1 MEMIYELINHFEN
14 YISLINQNEISLKS
28 LKYVS
33 TNIILADLYNRINN
47 ESKCMRN
54 CTTAMEIINKIHK
67 WVSPKDNLTKFSF
80 LSICVL
86 FYEKMF
92 FIFSKLSQKFNQN
105 RTELFL
111 YLKLID
117 LGPIFDLNIRK
128 KVFKNI
134 IYFMKREFRKQSIS
148 NLNPLPEE
156 GNKIIFD
163 KIKAM
168 KNMIKE
174 SNKNITYLIDV
185 NCPFLLQKEFKYTLE
200 KIRLS
205 DNCGTIN
212 FQCFNEDLISFN
224 INMSKDQNLSEIFSI
239 DQSHFCDKIS
249 KLDNAIFKTIENFK
263 VEKTKNNNYLFIL
276 TNIDSGFDFSDENLT
291 KINKKIFKEQFYLI
305 LLIFWDVK
313 INDSPELI
321 KKLDQLRSWIENKIN
336 GIIIIIKNFSMIEKL
351 LTCNYP
357 IKFKEN
363 DQSALKKFTFIDI
376 NVHLE
381 VHSKKSLKNQPTNIL
396 FNHGQE
402 RKTNSIK

>member
-1 MEMIYELINHFEN
+1 
-14 YISLINQNEISLKS
+14 
-28 LKYVS
+28 
-33 TNIILADLYNRINN
+33 
-47 ESKCMRN
+47 
-54 CTTAMEIINKIHK
+54 
-67 WVSPKDNLTKFSF
+67 
-80 LSICVL
+80 
-86 FYEKMF
+86 
-92 FIFSKLSQKFNQN
+92 
-105 RTELFL
+105 
-111 YLKLID
+111 
-117 LGPIFDLNIRK
+117 
-128 KVFKNI
+128 
-134 IYFMKREFRKQSIS
+134 
-148 NLNPLPEE
+148 
-156 GNKIIFD
+156 
-163 KIKAM
+163 
-168 KNMIKE
+168 MIKE

-381 VHSKKSLKNQPTNIL
+381 EVHSKKPLKNQPTNIL